1 MTPTPTDSKGLERVR
16 QIVDHTTQLTPLKAV
31 ATKAIQMAQDDRT
44 STMELASVI
53 SADQAL
59 TAKILRLANSP
70 YYGYARRIGNVRE
83 AVVLLGM
90 RTVRSVAISSAIIDA
105 FRLPEYV
112 GDFSTDL
119 FWAHSVTVGLAAE
132 VIAKETRCC
141 RPEDAFTAGVL
152 HDVGK
157 LATILSDPVGFAKV
171 AAITGRRQA
180 TFCRAE
186 LDTFGVDHAQVGAE
200 LVAGWKFPEN
210 LVEAI
215 RAHHPHYPV
224 TRINGLS
231 DVVAVAN
238 LACNRSGLA
247 CGFDFTASFACQP
260 MIFLPAEAERALAR
274 VPNGMQGISDKARA
288 FLVNVTVRPPR
299 WFDGEHELSATTRA
313 VA

>member
-1 MTPTPTDSKGLERVR
+1 
-16 QIVDHTTQLTPLKAV
+16 
-31 ATKAIQMAQDDRT
+31 MAQDDRT
-44 STMELASVI
+44 SSMDLASVI

-112 GDFSTDL
+112 GEFSTDL
-119 FWAHSVTVGLAAE
+119 FWAHSVTVGLVAE
-132 VIAKETRCC
+132 LIAKESKAC

-157 LATILSDPVGFAKV
+157 LATILSDPAGFSKV
-171 AAITGRRQA
+171 AAMAGRRQT

-186 LDTFGVDHAQVGAE
+186 LEVFGVDHARVGAE
-200 LVAGWKFPEN
+200 LVTNWKFPEN
-210 LVEAI
+210 LVGAI
-215 RAHHPHYPV
+215 RDHHPAHPV
-224 TRINGLS
+224 MRIAGLA

-238 LACNRSGLA
+238 LASNRSGMA
-247 CGFDFTASFACQP
+247 CGFDFTSTVAHEP
-260 MIFLPAEAERALAR
+260 TVFLPVEAERALAR
-274 VPNGMQGISDKARA
+274 VPGGMLGISEKARA

-299 WFDGEHELSATTRA
+299 WFDLDQQVSVTDRA